1 MGTASARS
9 DGPLGCFGLN
19 HVNESRKRFLS
30 YLSIKNLAVI
40 TTFFK
45 KNRYNTWIHPRSRS
59 LCHIFETVGDETF
72 KKNN

>member
-19 HVNESRKRFLS
+19 YVNESRKRFLS

-45 KNRYNTWIHPRSRS
+45 KN
-59 LCHIFETVGDETF
+59 
-72 KKNN
+72 